1 MSESRI
7 ENNKEIEMKSSEYK
21 QYNEQYNENN
31 LN

>member
-1 MSESRI
+1 MSESRN
-7 ENNKEIEMKSSEYK
+7 ENNKEIEMKYSEYK